1 MRYKSVLSIVLT
13 ILFITPLVAGVAS
26 LVATAQGGMISV
38 PDHVYPGSTLPVT
51 VNVPIAAAVTVT
63 VSNAVTGQQYA
74 TQVFYAPMPGTYT
87 VNVQIPKVLPNIG
100 TADPP
105 TLLVTAT
112 IPLVGSDYAIVT
124 VYPLIEVNPTAS
136 TIVDGLGHSKKVT
149 VTGYGFPDGASV
161 TAVNFIGL
169 SGQGTYSYAVSLNA
183 DSNGVVGPITIDLLN
198 DLTGYGI
205 PAGSYNVTFTSTATE
220 IGNASIPVFT
230 VIPQLVILDNYGNGR
245 DVEQIRVTGYGFPAY
260 ANITEID
267 LFNTNFTNVV
277 YSFIDKITVN
287 ITIINVTTTT
297 ANNVT
302 NATVKVTITYP
313 DGTSVNKTI
322 TVVNVTG
329 TTIPVKVPIDV
340 ITKPHGIPAT
350 VYATVNVPKTNAT
363 GMVFTVTVNVPFI
376 VDANGYFAPLDLKLI
391 FATNMSAGLYVPI
404 VRMGDGTN
412 YTFRNTYHLVRP
424 ILCYVISGVVQ
435 CEIPAPIK
443 LPGDVVTIVAYGYG
457 PGAGWGYPVNT
468 LYVSFDKTVWLTNV
482 TLDKDGNATFKI
494 TIPNATYGSHY
505 IWGIDRWEYEYSL
518 AVIIGG
524 KAYWIGLRGLDK
536 SELNTTKVS
545 AGYPGMK
552 ESLVACPCADNITGY
567 GYCAECVV
575 YGGGCDY
582 IGDYI
587 RVVVTG
593 LNPNESFKVYFG
605 GILVGNGTTDSNG
618 YGVVEFLVPT
628 LPEGNYNITVVGE
641 LSGSITV
648 PWGKNATISEA
659 IIVPKILALSLSGDY
674 LPVIVG
680 SGIVR
685 ILGTGFTPGTS
696 IAGLLVNGTD
706 AILAVTTN
714 VFRWSADSNGVLI
727 GYADT
732 TPAVWI
738 PMMHPGKYEL
748 TLAYI
753 KGAQTYKSMP
763 TYVYVVN
770 NISRLVTVDNLNA
783 AVNTLTQMLNSI
795 STQINGVSSAIT
807 TLDGKVT
814 SVSNKVDNA
823 LNSINTV
830 SSKVDAVS
838 NKVDSVVSSV
848 NTVSSKVDTVSG
860 KVDSA
865 LSKLDSIASAINSIN
880 LNAVTSQLNTIS
892 SKIDN
897 LATAVSNVGNK
908 VDDVASSVNSVSS
921 KIDTSTSTLS
931 SKIDSVASGVNTVS
945 GKVDSVSSKVD
956 TAISKADNAASAAN
970 NAFYIGLVA
979 VIFALLATV
988 FALLAYLTVRRSIV
1002 SK

>member
-1 MRYKSVLSIVLT
+1 MRYKNVLSIVLT
-13 ILFITPLVAGVAS
+13 ILFIIPLVAGLTS
-26 LVATAQGGMISV
+26 LVTTAQGGMVSA
-38 PDHVYPGSTLPVT
+38 PSYVYPGGTLPVT
-51 VNVPIAAAVTVT
+51 INVPIAASVTVT
-63 VSNAVTGQQYA
+63 VSNDVTGEQYA

-87 VNVQIPKVLPNIG
+87 VNIQIPKVLPNIG

-124 VYPLIEVNPTAS
+124 VYPLIEVNATAS
-136 TIVDGLGHSKKVT
+136 TIVDGQGNSMAVT

-169 SGQGTYSYAVSLNA
+169 SGQGTYSYTPTNPLSA

-198 DLTGYGI
+198 DLTNGYGI
-205 PAGSYNVTFTSTATE
+205 PAGSYNLTFTSTATE
-220 IGNASIPVFT
+220 IDNASIPVFT

-245 DVEQIRVTGYGFPAY
+245 DNETIRVEGYGFPAG
-260 ANITEID
+260 ATITQID
-267 LFNTNFTNVV
+267 LFNTNFTNVI
-277 YSFIDKITVN
+277 YSFPVN
-287 ITIINVTTTT
+287 
-297 ANNVT
+297 
-302 NATVKVTITYP
+302 
-313 DGTSVNKTI
+313 TS
-322 TVVNVTG
+322 
-329 TTIPVKVPIDV
+329 
-340 ITKPHGIPAT
+340 
-350 VYATVNVPKTNAT
+350 
-363 GMVFTVTVNVPFI
+363 
-376 VDANGYFAPLDLKLI
+376 VDANGYLATLNLTRF
-391 FATNMSAGLYVPI
+391 FRTNMSAGLYIPI
-404 VRMGDGTN
+404 VHLSDGTS

-424 ILCYVISGVVQ
+424 ILCYVANGIQ
-435 CEIPAPIK
+435 CGGPAPSL
-443 LPGDVVTIVAYGYG
+443 LPGQVVTIVAYGYG
-457 PGAGWGYPVNT
+457 PGSEWGYPVNT
-468 LYVSFDKTVWLTNV
+468 LYVSFDKVLPLNTTEVG
-482 TLDKDGNATFKI
+482 KDGNATLEI
-494 TIPNATYGSHY
+494 TIPGNVTFGAHY
-505 IWGIDRWEYEYSL
+505 IWGVDTWGYEYSL
-518 AVIIGG
+518 AVIVGS
-524 KAYWIGLRGLDK
+524 KAYWVGLRGLDK
-536 SELNTTKVS
+536 SQLETANVT
-545 AGYPGMK
+545 AGYPVNGV
-552 ESLVACPCADNITGY
+552 STVITACPCGQNIIGY

-593 LNPNESFKVYFG
+593 LNPGESFTVYFG
-605 GILVGNGTTDSNG
+605 DVQVGSGVADSNG
-618 YGVVEFLVPT
+618 YGVVEFVVPT
-628 LPEGNYNITVVGE
+628 LPEGEYNITVVGE
-641 LSGSITV
+641 QSGSIPV
-648 PWGKNATISEA
+648 PWFYNLTTYSAT
-659 IIVPKILALSLSGDY
+659 VTPKILALSLSGDY
-674 LPVIVG
+674 SPVIVG

-706 AILAVTTN
+706 ALLSVTTN
-714 VFRWSADSNGVLI
+714 VLRWTADSNGVLT
-727 GYADT
+727 GYAGT

-753 KGAQTYKSMP
+753 EGTQTYESMP

-770 NISRLVTVDNLNA
+770 NISRLVTVDDLNA
-783 AVNTLTQMLNSI
+783 AVNTLTETLNSI
-795 STQINGVSSAIT
+795 STQINGVSSAIA

-814 SVSNKVDNA
+814 SVSSKLDNA

-838 NKVDSVVSSV
+838 SKVDSVMSSV
-848 NTVSSKVDTVSG
+848 NTVSSKVDNVASSVNTVSG

-865 LSKLDSIASAINSIN
+865 ISKLDSIASAINSIN
-880 LNAVTSQLNTIS
+880 LDAVTSQLNTIS

-897 LATAVSNVGNK
+897 LATAVSNVGSK
-908 VDDVASSVNSVSS
+908 VDNVASSVNSVSS

-931 SKIDSVASGVNTVS
+931 GKIDSVASSVNTVSSKVDTVS
-945 GKVDSVSSKVD
+945 GKVD
-956 TAISKADNAASAAN
+956 TAISTADNAASAAN

>member
-1 MRYKSVLSIVLT
+1 MRYKNVLSIVLT

-26 LVATAQGGMISV
+26 LVATAQGGMVSA
-38 PDHVYPGSTLPVT
+38 PSYVYPGSTLPVT
-51 VNVPIAAAVTVT
+51 VNVPIAASVTVT

-87 VNVQIPKVLPNIG
+87 VYIQVPKVLPNIG

-136 TIVDGLGHSKKVT
+136 TIVDGQGNSKTVT
-149 VTGYGFPDGASV
+149 VTGYGFPQGASV

-169 SGQGTYSYAVSLNA
+169 SGQGTYSYAVSLSA
-183 DSNGVVGPITIDLLN
+183 DSNGVIGPITIDLKN
-198 DLTGYGI
+198 NLTSGYGI

-220 IGNASIPVFT
+220 IVNASIPVFT

-245 DVEQIRVTGYGFPAY
+245 DVEQIRVTGYGFPAG
-260 ANITEID
+260 ATITKIV
-267 LFNTNFTNVV
+267 LFNTNFTNVS
-277 YSFIDKITVN
+277 YSFPVN
-287 ITIINVTTTT
+287 TR
-297 ANNVT
+297 
-302 NATVKVTITYP
+302 
-313 DGTSVNKTI
+313 
-322 TVVNVTG
+322 
-329 TTIPVKVPIDV
+329 
-340 ITKPHGIPAT
+340 
-350 VYATVNVPKTNAT
+350 
-363 GMVFTVTVNVPFI
+363 
-376 VDANGYFAPLDLKLI
+376 VDANGYLATLNLKQ
-391 FATNMSAGLYVPI
+391 FFKTNMSAGLYIPI
-404 VRMGDGTN
+404 VYLSDGTS

-424 ILCYVISGVVQ
+424 ILCYVIGGVVQ
-435 CEIPAPIK
+435 CDIPAPIL
-443 LPGDVVTIVAYGYG
+443 LPGQSATIVAYGYG
-457 PGAGWGYPVNT
+457 PGSGWGYPVNT

-494 TIPNATYGSHY
+494 TIPGNATFGAHY
-505 IWGIDRWEYEYSL
+505 IWGIDRWDYEYSL
-518 AVIIGG
+518 AVIVGG
-524 KAYWIGLRGLDK
+524 KAYWVGLRGLDK
-536 SELNTTKVS
+536 SQLSTTQVT
-545 AGYPGMK
+545 AGYPVNGV
-552 ESLVACPCADNITGY
+552 STVITACPCGQNITGY

-575 YGGGCDY
+575 YGGGCGY

-593 LNPNESFKVYFG
+593 LNPGESFTVYFG
-605 GILVGNGTTDSNG
+605 NVLVGNGVADNNG
-618 YGVVEFLVPT
+618 YGVVDFVVPT
-628 LPEGNYNITVVGE
+628 LPGGDYNITVVGAQ
-641 LSGSITV
+641 SGSISV
-648 PWGKNATISEA
+648 PWFYNPAIFNAT
-659 IIVPKILALSLSGDY
+659 IVPKILALSLSGDY

-685 ILGTGFTPGTS
+685 ILGTGFTPGVAF
-696 IAGLLVNGTD
+696 AGLLVNNTD
-706 AILAVTTN
+706 ALLAVTTN
-714 VFRWSADSNGVLI
+714 VFRWTADSSGVLT
-727 GYADT
+727 GYAGT

-753 KGAQTYKSMP
+753 VGTQTYESMP

-770 NISRLVTVDNLNA
+770 NISRLVTIDNFNA

-814 SVSNKVDNA
+814 SMNSTLSSKLDNA

-830 SSKVDAVS
+830 SSKVD
-838 NKVDSVVSSV
+838 
-848 NTVSSKVDTVSG
+848 TVSSKVDSVMNSVNTVSG

-880 LNAVTSQLNTIS
+880 LDAVTSQLNTIS

-897 LATAVSNVGNK
+897 LATAVSNVGSK
-908 VDDVASSVNSVSS
+908 VDNVASSVNSVSS
-921 KIDTSTSTLS
+921 KIDASTSTLS
-931 SKIDSVASGVNTVS
+931 SKIDSVASNVNTVSSKVDNVASSVNTVS
-945 GKVDSVSSKVD
+945 GKVD
-956 TAISKADNAASAAN
+956 TAISTAN
-970 NAFYIGLVA
+970 NAVSEATNAFYTGLVA
-979 VIFALLATV
+979 VVFALLATV

>member
-1 MRYKSVLSIVLT
+1 MRYKNVLSIVLT

-51 VNVPIAAAVTVT
+51 VNVPIAAGVTIT

-74 TQVFYAPMPGTYT
+74 TQQFYAPMPGTYT

-112 IPLVGSDYAIVT
+112 IPLVGSDSAIVT

-136 TIVDGLGHSKKVT
+136 TIVDGLGNSKKVT
-149 VTGYGFPDGASV
+149 VTGYGFPEGASV
-161 TAVNFIGL
+161 TKVNFIGL
-169 SGQGTYSYAVSLNA
+169 SGQGTYSYAVSLSAGN
-183 DSNGVVGPITIDLLN
+183 NGVVGPITIDLLN
-198 DLTGYGI
+198 DLTHGYGI
-205 PAGSYNVTFTSTATE
+205 PAGSYNVNFTSTATKMV
-220 IGNASIPVFT
+220 NASVPVFT

-245 DVEQIRVTGYGFPAY
+245 DVERIRVAGYGFPAY
-260 ANITEID
+260 ANITKID

-287 ITIINVTTTT
+287 ITIVNVTTTT
-297 ANNVT
+297 ADNVT
-302 NATVKVTITYP
+302 NATVTVTITYP
-313 DGTSVNKTI
+313 NGASTTKTI
-322 TVVNVTG
+322 TVTNVTD
-329 TTIPVKVPIDV
+329 TIIPVKVPIDV
-340 ITKPHGIPAT
+340 TTKSNGIPTT
-350 VYATVNVPKTNAT
+350 VYATVNVPATNAT
-363 GMVFTVTVNVPFI
+363 GMKFTITVNVPFI
-376 VDANGYFAPLDLKLI
+376 VDANGYFAPLDLKQI
-391 FATNMSAGLYVPI
+391 FKTNMSAGLYVPI
-404 VRMGDGTN
+404 VYLGDNTS

-435 CEIPAPIK
+435 CDIPAPIK

-457 PGAGWGYPVNT
+457 PGSGWGYPVNT
-468 LYVSFDKTVWLTNV
+468 LYVSFDRTVRLTNV

-505 IWGIDRWEYEYSL
+505 IWGVDIWGYEYSL
-518 AVIIGG
+518 AVVVGG

-536 SELNTTKVS
+536 SELNTTKVT
-545 AGYPGMK
+545 AGYPGMT
-552 ESLVACPCADNITGY
+552 ESLIACPCADNITGY

-582 IGDYI
+582 LGDYI

-593 LNPNESFKVYFG
+593 LNPGESFTVYFG
-605 GILVGNGTTDSNG
+605 NLLVGNGTADSNG
-618 YGVVEFLVPT
+618 YGKVEFLVPT

-641 LSGSITV
+641 QSGSINV
-648 PWGKNATISEA
+648 AWQKNATIYSA
-659 IIVPKILALSLSGDY
+659 TIVPKILALSLSGDY

-685 ILGTGFTPGTS
+685 ILGTGFTPGVTF
-696 IAGLLVNGTD
+696 AGLLVNNTD

-714 VFRWSADSNGVLI
+714 VFRWSADSNGVLT

-732 TPAVWI
+732 IPAVWI

-753 KGAQTYKSMP
+753 KGTQTYKSMP

-795 STQINGVSSAIT
+795 SAQINGVSSAIA

-814 SVSNKVDNA
+814 SVSSKVDNA

-830 SSKVDAVS
+830 SSKVDTVS
-838 NKVDSVVSSV
+838 SKVDSVASSV
-848 NTVSSKVDTVSG
+848 NTVSS

-880 LNAVTSQLNTIS
+880 LNAVTSQLNTIN

-897 LATAVSNVGNK
+897 LATAVSNVGSK
-908 VDDVASSVNSVSS
+908 VDSVASSVNTVSS

-931 SKIDSVASGVNTVS
+931 SKIDSVASSVNTVSSKVDGVSSKVDTVS
-945 GKVDSVSSKVD
+945 GKVD
-956 TAISKADNAASAAN
+956 TAISTAN
-970 NAFYIGLVA
+970 NAFYVGLVA

>member
-1 MRYKSVLSIVLT
+1 MRYKNVLSIVLT
-13 ILFITPLVAGVAS
+13 ILFMTPLVAGLTS
-26 LVATAQGGMISV
+26 LVVTAQGGMISV
-38 PDHVYPGSTLPVT
+38 PDHVYPGGTLPVT
-51 VNVPIAAAVTVT
+51 VNVPIAAAVTIT

-87 VNVQIPKVLPNIG
+87 VSVQIPKVLPNIG
-100 TADPP
+100 TPDPP

-112 IPLVGSDYAIVT
+112 IPLVGSDSAIVT

-136 TIVDGLGHSKKVT
+136 TIVDGQGHSKAVT
-149 VTGYGFPDGASV
+149 VTGYGFPEGASV

-169 SGQGTYSYAVSLNA
+169 SGQGSYSYAGSWSA

-198 DLTGYGI
+198 NLTSGYGI
-205 PAGSYNVTFTSTATE
+205 PAGNYNVNFTSTATE
-220 IGNASIPVFT
+220 MVNASIPIFT
-230 VIPQLVILDNYGNGR
+230 VIPQLVILNNYGNGR
-245 DVEQIRVTGYGFPAY
+245 DVESINVTGYGFPAS
-260 ANITEID
+260 ATITQID

-277 YSFIDKITVN
+277 YSFPVN
-287 ITIINVTTTT
+287 
-297 ANNVT
+297 
-302 NATVKVTITYP
+302 
-313 DGTSVNKTI
+313 TS
-322 TVVNVTG
+322 
-329 TTIPVKVPIDV
+329 
-340 ITKPHGIPAT
+340 
-350 VYATVNVPKTNAT
+350 
-363 GMVFTVTVNVPFI
+363 
-376 VDANGYFAPLDLKLI
+376 VDANGYLAQIDLKQ
-391 FATNMSAGLYVPI
+391 FFMTNMSAGLYIPI
-404 VRMGDGTN
+404 VHLSDNTS

-424 ILCYVISGVVQ
+424 ILCYVINGAVE
-435 CEIPAPIK
+435 CDIPAPIK

-457 PGAGWGYPVNT
+457 PGSGWGYPVNT

-482 TLDKDGNATFKI
+482 TLDKDGNATFQI
-494 TIPNATYGSHY
+494 TIPNATYGAHY
-505 IWGIDRWEYEYSL
+505 IWGIDRWDYEYSL
-518 AVIIGG
+518 AVIVGG
-524 KAYWIGLRGLDK
+524 KAYWVGLRGLDK
-536 SELNTTKVS
+536 SQLSTTQVT
-545 AGYPGMK
+545 AGYPVNGV
-552 ESLVACPCADNITGY
+552 STVITACPCGQNITGY

-593 LNPNESFKVYFG
+593 LNPNENFTVYFG
-605 GILVGNGTTDSNG
+605 DVQVGSGVADSNG
-618 YGVVEFLVPT
+618 YGVVDFVVPT

-641 LSGSITV
+641 QSGSISV
-648 PWGKNATISEA
+648 PWFYNPTIYNAT
-659 IIVPKILALSLSGDY
+659 IVPKILALDLSGDY

-685 ILGTGFTPGTS
+685 ILGTGFTPGVTF
-696 IAGLLVNGTD
+696 AGLLVNNTD
-706 AILAVTTN
+706 ALLSVTTN
-714 VFRWSADSNGVLI
+714 VFRWTADSNGVLT
-727 GYADT
+727 GYAGT

-753 KGAQTYKSMP
+753 EGTQTYESMP

-783 AVNTLTQMLNSI
+783 VVNTLTETLNSI
-795 STQINGVSSAIT
+795 STQISGVSSAIA

-814 SVSNKVDNA
+814 SVSSKLDNA

-830 SSKVDAVS
+830 SSKVDTVS
-838 NKVDSVVSSV
+838 SKVDSVMSSV
-848 NTVSSKVDTVSG
+848 NTVSSKVDNVASSVNTVSG

-865 LSKLDSIASAINSIN
+865 LSKLDSIASTINSIN
-880 LNAVTSQLNTIS
+880 LDAVTSQLNTIS

-897 LATAVSNVGNK
+897 LATAVSNVGSK
-908 VDDVASSVNSVSS
+908 VDSVASSVNSVSS

-931 SKIDSVASGVNTVS
+931 SKIDSVASSVNTVSSKVDTVS
-945 GKVDSVSSKVD
+945 GKVD
-956 TAISKADNAASAAN
+956 TAISTANNAASAAN

>member
-1 MRYKSVLSIVLT
+1 MRYKNVLSIVLT

-26 LVATAQGGMISV
+26 LVATAQGGMVSA
-38 PDHVYPGSTLPVT
+38 PSYVYPGGTLPVT
-51 VNVPIAAAVTVT
+51 VNVPIAASVTVT

-87 VNVQIPKVLPNIG
+87 VYIQVPKVLPNIG

-124 VYPLIEVNPTAS
+124 VYPLIEVNSTAS
-136 TIVDGLGHSKKVT
+136 TIVDGQGNSKTVT
-149 VTGYGFPDGASV
+149 VTGYGFPQGASV

-169 SGQGTYSYAVSLNA
+169 SGQGSYSYAVSLSA
-183 DSNGVVGPITIDLLN
+183 DSNGVIGPITIDLKN
-198 DLTGYGI
+198 NLTSGYGI
-205 PAGSYNVTFTSTATE
+205 PAGSYNVTFTSTATG
-220 IGNASIPVFT
+220 IVNASIPVFT

-245 DVEQIRVTGYGFPAY
+245 DNETIRVEGYGFPAG
-260 ANITEID
+260 ATITKIV
-267 LFNTNFTNVV
+267 LFNTNFTNVA
-277 YSFIDKITVN
+277 YSFPVN
-287 ITIINVTTTT
+287 
-297 ANNVT
+297 
-302 NATVKVTITYP
+302 
-313 DGTSVNKTI
+313 TSVN
-322 TVVNVTG
+322 
-329 TTIPVKVPIDV
+329 
-340 ITKPHGIPAT
+340 
-350 VYATVNVPKTNAT
+350 
-363 GMVFTVTVNVPFI
+363 
-376 VDANGYFAPLDLKLI
+376 ANGYL
-391 FATNMSAGLYVPI
+391 ATLNLTNFFRTNKTAGLYIPI
-404 VRMGDGTN
+404 VYLSDNTS

-424 ILCYVISGVVQ
+424 ILCYVINGTVG
-435 CEIPAPIK
+435 CDIPAPIL
-443 LPGDVVTIVAYGYG
+443 LPGQSATIVAYGYG
-457 PGAGWGYPVNT
+457 PGSGWGYPVNT

-494 TIPNATYGSHY
+494 TIPGNATFGAHY
-505 IWGIDRWEYEYSL
+505 IWGIDRWDYEYSL
-518 AVIIGG
+518 AVIVGG
-524 KAYWIGLRGLDK
+524 KAYWVGLRGLDK
-536 SELNTTKVS
+536 SQLSTTQVT
-545 AGYPGMK
+545 AGYPVNGV
-552 ESLVACPCADNITGY
+552 STVITACPCGQNITGY

-593 LNPNESFKVYFG
+593 LNPNESFTVYFG
-605 GILVGNGTTDSNG
+605 NILVNSSKADSNG
-618 YGVVEFLVPT
+618 YGVVEFVVPT
-628 LPEGNYNITVVGE
+628 LPEGNYTITVVGE
-641 LSGSITV
+641 QSGSISV
-648 PWGKNATISEA
+648 PWFYNPAIFNAT
-659 IIVPKILALSLSGDY
+659 IVPKILALSLSGDY

-685 ILGTGFTPGTS
+685 ILGTGFTPGVAF
-696 IAGLLVNGTD
+696 AGLLVNGTD
-706 AILAVTTN
+706 ALLAVTTN
-714 VFRWSADSNGVLI
+714 VFRWTADSSGVLT
-727 GYADT
+727 GYAGT

-753 KGAQTYKSMP
+753 KGTQTYESMP

-770 NISRLVTVDNLNA
+770 NISRLVTIDNFNA

-814 SVSNKVDNA
+814 SVSSKLDNA

-830 SSKVDAVS
+830 SSKVDTVS
-838 NKVDSVVSSV
+838 SKVDSVASSV
-848 NTVSSKVDTVSG
+848 NTVSS

-897 LATAVSNVGNK
+897 LATAVSNVGSK
-908 VDDVASSVNSVSS
+908 VDSVSS

-931 SKIDSVASGVNTVS
+931 GKIDSVASSVNTVSSKVDGVSSKVDTVS
-945 GKVDSVSSKVD
+945 GKVD
-956 TAISKADNAASAAN
+956 TAISTAN
-970 NAFYIGLVA
+970 NAFYVGLVA